1 MKEKD
6 RKKIEEIMAGM
17 KCPQDFACAESGF
30 TRLCKAR
37 DFGLDNY
44 LECLEEEPS
53 RCSFAVPFGYGYF
66 CQCPLRVYISK
77 SLHK

>member
-1 MKEKD
+1 MKEED

-17 KCPQDFACAESGF
+17 KCPKGFSCAESGF

-44 LECLEEEPS
+44 LECLEEDPS
-53 RCSFAVPFGYGYF
+53 RCSFAVPFCYGRGNDLHLDDAS
-66 CQCPLRVYISK
+66 PLW
-77 SLHK
+77 H